1 MKVQTY
7 NHRLDEKQSCKTEF
21 HKSRQI
27 PVCQATV
34 EPQARTALQG
44 SIDASYR
51 ALMNITF
58 HT

>member
-34 EPQARTALQG
+34 ELRARTALQG
-44 SIDASYR
+44 SIDASY
-51 ALMNITF
+51 
-58 HT
+58 